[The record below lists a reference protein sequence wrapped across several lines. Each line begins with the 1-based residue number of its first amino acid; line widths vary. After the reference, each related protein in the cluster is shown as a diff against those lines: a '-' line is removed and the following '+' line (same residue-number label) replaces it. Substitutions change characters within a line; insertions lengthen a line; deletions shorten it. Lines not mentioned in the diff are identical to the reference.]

1 MDKDSLFSID
11 EISVLE
17 ALEIK
22 GGAGSGE
29 PTQNGCNNNC
39 THNNYPGCG
48 TTNPGNPGNPDESED
63 TPQVPTITNTH
74 CFA

>member
-11 EISVLE
+11 EMSVLE

-29 PTQNGCNNNC
+29 PVQNGCNNNC
-39 THNNYPGCG
+39 THNNYTGCG
-48 TTNPGNPGNPDESED
+48 TTNPGNPDESED
-63 TPQVPTITNTH
+63 VPMVPDVVNTR
-74 CFA
+74 CLV

>member
-11 EISVLE
+11 EMSVLE

-29 PTQNGCNNNC
+29 PTQNLFRLQISADMYGEMSAGLRQ
-39 THNNYPGCG
+39 TVLLQTQADGFQY
-48 TTNPGNPGNPDESED
+48 
-63 TPQVPTITNTH
+63 
-74 CFA
+74 

>member
-11 EISVLE
+11 EMSVLE

-29 PTQNGCNNNC
+29 PVQNGCNNIKLQIPADM
-39 THNNYPGCG
+39 YGKMPAGLR
-48 TTNPGNPGNPDESED
+48 
-63 TPQVPTITNTH
+63 
-74 CFA
+74 

>member
-11 EISVLE
+11 EMSVLE

-29 PTQNGCNNNC
+29 PTQDGCNNGC
-39 THNNYPGCG
+39 TINTVAGCG
-48 TTNPGNPGNPDESED
+48 TTTNPDESED
-63 TPQVPTITNTH
+63 VPLTPDVNTR
-74 CFA
+74 CFV

>member
-11 EISVLE
+11 EMSVLE

-29 PTQNGCNNNC
+29 PVQNGCNNNC
-39 THNNYPGCG
+39 TQQLHWMRDNKPR
-48 TTNPGNPGNPDESED
+48 ES
-63 TPQVPTITNTH
+63 
-74 CFA
+74 